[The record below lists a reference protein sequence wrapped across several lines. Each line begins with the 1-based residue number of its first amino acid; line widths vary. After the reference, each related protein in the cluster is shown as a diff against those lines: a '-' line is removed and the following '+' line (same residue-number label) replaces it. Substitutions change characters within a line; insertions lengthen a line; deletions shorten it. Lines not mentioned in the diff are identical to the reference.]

1 MSDKTRINGAPPAP
15 QTHQR
20 TPKTHP
26 WQGKHAWCNVDRTS
40 PPKREANE
48 RVLDYQEI
56 YLLYDEAT
64 VREQASRCI
73 QCPQPSCVAGCPLSN
88 RIPEWLALAAEGDFL
103 GAAEISRSTSNM
115 PEICSRVCPQE
126 RLCEGGCILNGRSEA
141 VCIGAIEKFIN
152 EYALSHGAVKI
163 KPSPPNGFSVAVV
176 GS

>member
-1 MSDKTRINGAPPAP
+1 MEKPAAWKA
-15 QTHQR
+15 R
-20 TPKTHP
+20 R
-26 WQGKHAWCNVDRTS
+26 AWCEVERTG
-40 PPKREANE
+40 PPKRSAEQ
-48 RVLDYQEI
+48 RVGDFHEI
-56 YLLYDEAT
+56 YDLFDEAT

-152 EYALSHGAVKI
+152 EYAL
-163 KPSPPNGFSVAVV
+163 
-176 GS
+176 